1 MVDLFTEEIYKNV
14 VEGNM
19 ELYKQ
24 FFSCDPNEEGT
35 IEYWKN
41 AIGLYNRL
49 DDEGK
54 QVLLSIIK
62 STIVDTISNV
72 MAILDGSEG
81 PEDISIKV
89 QLNDHENDCEL
100 QNSFL
105 AYAEDHEEE

>member
-62 STIVDTISNV
+62 SKRICNLTLLYGH
-72 MAILDGSEG
+72 MAPRILLRH
-81 PEDISIKV
+81 SILEYDWKRLTSMPRDSGV
-89 QLNDHENDCEL
+89 W
-100 QNSFL
+100 
-105 AYAEDHEEE
+105 A

>member
-1 MVDLFTEEIYKNV
+1 MVDSFIEEIYKNV
-14 VEGNM
+14 VEDNM

-24 FFSCDPNEEGT
+24 FFLCDPNEDGT

-41 AIGLYNRL
+41 AIGFYNNL

-62 STIVDTISNV
+62 STIVDTVSNV

-81 PEDISIKV
+81 SDDLVVKV
-89 QLNDHENDCEL
+89 QLNGYESDCEL
-100 QNSFL
+100 QDAFL
-105 AYAEDHEEE
+105 EYVEEHDEE

>member
-24 FFSCDPNEEGT
+24 FFLCNPNEEGT

-100 QNSFL
+100 QDSFL